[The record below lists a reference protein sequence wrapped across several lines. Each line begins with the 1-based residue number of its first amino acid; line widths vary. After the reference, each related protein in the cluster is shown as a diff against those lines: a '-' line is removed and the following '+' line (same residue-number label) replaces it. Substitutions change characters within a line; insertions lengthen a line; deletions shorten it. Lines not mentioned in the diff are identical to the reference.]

1 MQSRM
6 ITMVTPSQ
14 RAKIRELEEYLGW
27 TQTPGRLRGFILRR
41 LGTERVLT
49 SEQAK
54 RVIEGLTE
62 LAQERENPPEKGQG
76 RG

>member
-1 MQSRM
+1 M
-6 ITMVTPSQ
+6 ITPAE

-41 LGTERVLT
+41 IGTERVLT

-62 LAQERENPPEKGQG
+62 LAQEKEVPPEKGRGQG
-76 RG
+76 

>member
-1 MQSRM
+1 
-6 ITMVTPSQ
+6 MVTPSQ
-14 RAKIRELEEYLGW
+14 RANIRELEECLGW

-41 LGTERVLT
+41 IGTERVLT

-54 RVIEGLTE
+54 SVIEGLTE
-62 LAQERENPPEKGQG
+62 LAQEMENPPEKGQG